1 MLIYIFPLF
10 FRIVSQTILFL
21 EFSNHT
27 PMNYAFYK
35 NTQSKN
41 VLLQKRIN
49 FIVFFFLYVRVCLEL
64 LDLKIFLLS
73 RLHYTWR
80 TAFFNWAYLIRYPE
94 PNICSSWVT
103 NFMVILFE
111 NIWKCEKDLWM
122 QLVISSILLVGLT
135 SRCPTNAL
143 H

>member
-41 VLLQKRIN
+41 LLLQKRIN
-49 FIVFFFLYVRVCLEL
+49 FIVFFFICESM
-64 LDLKIFLLS
+64 F
-73 RLHYTWR
+73 R
-80 TAFFNWAYLIRYPE
+80 T
-94 PNICSSWVT
+94 SW
-103 NFMVILFE
+103 FE
-111 NIWKCEKDLWM
+111 NMSSLKATLYLKDRVL
-122 QLVISSILLVGLT
+122 QLSIFDKIPRTKYMLFM
-135 SRCPTNAL
+135 S

>member
-73 RLHYTWR
+73 RLHYT
-80 TAFFNWAYLIRYPE
+80 
-94 PNICSSWVT
+94 
-103 NFMVILFE
+103 
-111 NIWKCEKDLWM
+111 
-122 QLVISSILLVGLT
+122 
-135 SRCPTNAL
+135 
-143 H
+143 